1 MRKGTHRYQSQEE
14 ESQALRYLEFL
25 RTERKVTN
33 QKSLAAYKGAVT
45 ASGKLTQA
53 ARAAGLLEGDGA
65 SLLTVEG
72 PEQVQALADWWDRE
86 GRSLCPGYKTHMA
99 HWLAFLGAGDQ
110 PRETAE
116 RVAAQ
121 SFRPPLHGV
130 RLRFVLQAF
139 FADSKVTSTEMGM
152 DLYETLLRP
161 LSGRKDRLF
170 CTTDSLKEHTAA
182 FRRLCL
188 EILEQT
194 EREPEETAAAIAA
207 AFPYGLV
214 SACRNTVSLVMERHG
229 SDLLLDLGAR
239 PVAWEDSLLPRLEKL
254 WTAVQGEDVMA
265 CAQGLTALVRA
276 VLLDGVPARQ
286 AGDLSLD
293 PGVALRD
300 SRLWE
305 SSLLW
310 SWMEWGPLPGGA
322 VEVLLT
328 LPPPDQADRQ
338 GCLSA
343 VLLHSMLRLAPRPDG
358 LRSGENWSETE
369 RWLELAI
376 VFCRD
381 RWPVLSAALS
391 KPAAPWCPPVPEP
404 WTLGDARNT
413 LLMGALLCWQAELL
427 LAMPAPGDP
436 GIRLNVRLIRAQSSV
451 RAGKAAVKARL
462 SDGQAL
468 LEVLTG
474 RPSAVSLLARLC
486 LCEGKIYR
494 RFALLETD
502 ECCLSDVLEQY
513 IRPCR
518 RALSDPQAFSAPGTA
533 CPGEQ
538 WDEEY
543 RQCCQTFFAP
553 DSPVVR
559 RLRLFPG
566 QDDRDFQA
574 ECAAW
579 GRLSPAPAPAAP
591 SVRLPL
597 DPETL
602 RDPERFKPVYSGS
615 FDSVLGSDPAQQ
627 KPAELTA
634 FQLLGSAQTS
644 LLQMNQVVDNL
655 AVLRLL
661 HEPGFRAACREGLI
675 SLSCFLDIHTPALY
689 LRRKLMDPGFRFSCS
704 QAFTLPE
711 SFFCLDAD
719 AQQRYLRRS
728 PRGVML
734 RYLEGNATLSEFPD
748 GCDKQEMDFLAE
760 SWKLAFDSFRPSD
773 LRRYHQ
779 NDASRFPP
787 RRPEEPRPA
796 PCTLSQMLRG
806 RLDLLIEE
814 AEQPG
819 SGKDLGRLLAV
830 RDLADRLGELRDRS
844 SYDNVIDALQR
855 SSPDPA
861 LEDLRAMVHQSY
873 FLANGSRC
881 CRHILLTEQDPCFV
895 LLEDRTLQVDYG
907 AGAPSPTTEY
917 VYRQAWRPGTGENI
931 GWPDLCE
938 IALINREL
946 TLRSQGLSPERQ
958 IAEREAHTG
967 LTYCQQGDDILLSE
981 YTARLAAGERT
992 HVAPAAA
999 NTADARFL
1007 ELYRSGN

>member
-1 MRKGTHRYQSQEE
+1 MRRGTHRYQSREE
-14 ESQALRYLEFL
+14 ESRALRYLEFL

-45 ASGKLTQA
+45 ASGKLTRA
-53 ARAAGLLEGDGA
+53 ARAAGLLEGEGG
-65 SLLTVEG
+65 SLLTLEG
-72 PEQVQALADWWDRE
+72 PERVRAVADWWERE
-86 GRSLCPGYKTHMA
+86 GQALCPGYKTHMA
-99 HWLAFLGAGDQ
+99 HWLAFLGEGDR
-110 PRETAE
+110 PRAAAE
-116 RVAAQ
+116 RVAPQ

-139 FADSKVTSTEMGM
+139 FADSKVTSAEMGL
-152 DLYETLLRP
+152 DLYEELLGP
-161 LSGRKDRLF
+161 LAGRKDRLF

-194 EREPEETAAAIAA
+194 ERAPEETAAAIAA
-207 AFPYGLV
+207 AFPRGLV
-214 SACRNTVSLVMERHG
+214 SACRGVVSLALERHG
-229 SDLLLDLGAR
+229 ADLLGDLNAR
-239 PVAWEDSLLPRLEKL
+239 PVAWEDSLLPRLERL
-254 WTAVQGEDVMA
+254 WTAVRAEDAMA
-265 CAQGLTALVRA
+265 CARGLTELIRA
-276 VLLDGVPARQ
+276 VLLDCVPARQ
-286 AGDLSLD
+286 TGELDLA
-293 PGVALRD
+293 PGAALRD
-300 SRLWE
+300 PRLWE
-305 SSLLW
+305 GGLLW
-310 SWMEWGPLPGGA
+310 SWLDWGPLPGGA
-322 VEVLLT
+322 VEVLLP
-328 LPPPDQADRQ
+328 LSPPCQPDRQ
-338 GCLSA
+338 GRLA
-343 VLLHSMLRLAPRPDG
+343 AALLHSMLRLVPRPDR
-358 LRSGENWSETE
+358 LRGDTDW
-369 RWLELAI
+369 RGADCWLERAI

-391 KPAAPWCPPVPEP
+391 VPAAPWCPPVPEP
-404 WTLGDARNT
+404 WTLGDGRNT
-413 LLMGALLCWQAELL
+413 LLMGALLCWQTELL
-427 LAMPAPGDP
+427 LAAADSGEP
-436 GIRLNVRLIRAQSSV
+436 GIRLNVRLLRAQGAA

-468 LEVLTG
+468 LEALTG
-474 RPSAVSLLARLC
+474 RPAAVPLLARLC
-486 LCEGKIYR
+486 LCEGEIYR
-494 RFALLETD
+494 RLALLET
-502 ECCLSDVLEQY
+502 EQCCLSDVVEQY

-518 RALSDPQAFSAPGTA
+518 ETLSDPRAFSAAGTV
-533 CPGEQ
+533 CPEE
-538 WDEEY
+538 WDRAY
-543 RQCCQTFFAP
+543 RRCCAAFFGA
-553 DSPVVR
+553 DSPLVC

-566 QDDRDFQA
+566 RDDREYQA

-579 GRLSPAPAPAAP
+579 GAMSPGQAPSAPA
-591 SVRLPL
+591 VHLPL
-597 DPETL
+597 DPERL

-675 SLSCFLDIHTPALY
+675 ALSCFADVHSPALY
-689 LRRKLMDPGFRFSCS
+689 LRKKLMDPGFRFSCS
-704 QAFTLPE
+704 RAFTLPE
-711 SFFCLDAD
+711 RFFRLDAEG
-719 AQQRYLRRS
+719 QQRCLRNS

-734 RYLEGNATLSEFPD
+734 RYMEGRAALSDFPD
-748 GCDKQEMDFLAE
+748 GCDRQEMAFLAE
-760 SWKLAFDSFRPSD
+760 SWKIAFDSFRPAD

-779 NDASRFPP
+779 SDTSRFPP

-796 PCTLSQMLRG
+796 ACTLSQMLRG
-806 RLDLLIEE
+806 RLDLLIGE

-830 RDLADRLGELRDRS
+830 RDRADRLGDLPDRS
-844 SYDNVIDALQR
+844 SYDNAIDTLQR
-855 SSPDPA
+855 SGPDPA

-895 LLEDRTLQVDYG
+895 LLEDRALRVDYG
-907 AGAPSPTTEY
+907 AGASSPTTEY

-946 TLRSQGLSPERQ
+946 TLRSRGRPPERQ

-967 LTYCQQGDDILLSE
+967 LTYCRQGEDILLSE
-981 YTARLAAGERT
+981 YTARLAGGERT

-999 NTADARFL
+999 DGADTRLL
-1007 ELYRSGN
+1007 ELHRPGG